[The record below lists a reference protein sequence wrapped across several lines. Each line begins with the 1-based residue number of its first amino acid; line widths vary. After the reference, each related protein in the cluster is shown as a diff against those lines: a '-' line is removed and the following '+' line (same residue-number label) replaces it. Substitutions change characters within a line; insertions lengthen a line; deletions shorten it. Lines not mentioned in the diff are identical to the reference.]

1 MTSKNSIAK
10 DIKGSVILV
19 FFALAT
25 AFLYN
30 SFSPFGIPLKGQW
43 ETGQGVVS
51 ANSENDSVN
60 ASIEIN
66 SPQMILD
73 IVQKKQ
79 RIIIDVRPR
88 EAYDQGH
95 LPSALSFPLMEF
107 DQGIG
112 QILESINRQT
122 PLLIYCSSFECTDS
136 HTFAQQLIG
145 LKYENV
151 RVFSGGFRQWQ
162 EKEYEIEKNET

>member
-1 MTSKNSIAK
+1 MIAK
-10 DIKGSVILV
+10 DIQGSVILI
-19 FFALAT
+19 FFAVAT

-30 SFSPFGIPLKGQW
+30 WFSPFGIPLLGQW
-43 ETGQGVVS
+43 ETGQGVVT
-51 ANSENDSVN
+51 ANSKNSSVN

-66 SPQMILD
+66 SPKTVLD
-73 IVQKKQ
+73 IVQKKH

-95 LPSALSFPLMEF
+95 LPSALSFPLMEV

-112 QILESINRQT
+112 QVLGSIKRQA

-145 LKYENV
+145 LKYEDV
-151 RVFSGGFRQWQ
+151 RVFAGGFRQWQ
-162 EKEYEIEKNET
+162 EQGYEIEKNEK